1 MINLKGDINFIFSNI
16 DGPLDKF
23 VSSTNNIPGIIL
35 KKLMKEGIKIKNNNS
50 PKKSNLYSENAK
62 KYNEEKKIK
71 KYSSTLIPKSSKS
84 NTNIFSPKEKEKEE
98 FKIKSKEF
106 NRSKIKNQENER
118 LSNIYKTYI
127 NNNNISKENNKNN
140 DNTNIYKTL
149 SKSNGNRNSY
159 VYIFKEKN
167 SSRDKKN
174 HSYSNNKNLK
184 LSHSKSKSKDKDIE
198 NKKLL
203 SNKNKSYFNNFNT
216 KKSRNSNLT
225 IPKQISCASNNS
237 KSKMSS
243 FNNNIFINKIENQ
256 TSRIN
261 NQNSNSTFIDSNIRN
276 SSKYKD
282 IIKIRKKF
290 NETCKYFYDFVKNEN
305 NNKLTTK
312 NCSKNHNT
320 ENINVTNSCWN
331 IKSKDETF
339 TINKFKNGL
348 FINEEKINGSNKINH
363 KKSEKLTWMK
373 SNSSKM
379 DSKVI
384 YIYNKEN
391 QFSTSKTISKYKKN
405 KNLYNYKNKKM
416 RKYNDS
422 KSHKRKEK
430 EIGTEKSEFKKSKKH
445 ILGKNKSY
453 SSRNIHKANYFNNLY
468 NNANNNYFTIE
479 DKTFSLFNT
488 NKKFNNQNEL
498 FQSNIKKTLLN
509 LVSTLPESSQR
520 KSHRVKNILYNNKMK
535 DIILNLNNNRKMDD
549 NEKNNDYERQNNYY
563 VSLNNIFESHNNQI
577 RNLGKNSNNHG
588 NLNNKLYCNKKE
600 INNNEPLYNKSNVNK
615 KNELE
620 NLDLKIDK
628 RKEDLMKIVY
638 FSNKLY
644 DNQKTN

>member
-16 DGPLDKF
+16 DTPLDQF

-35 KKLMKEGIKIKNNNS
+35 KKLMKEGIKFKTNKSPQKPNLYYENEKNN
-50 PKKSNLYSENAK
+50 K
-62 KYNEEKKIK
+62 EEKRIK

-84 NTNIFSPKEKEKEE
+84 KTNIFSPKEKEDFQIKNKD
-98 FKIKSKEF
+98 FNKSKT
-106 NRSKIKNQENER
+106 KYQENER

-127 NNNNISKENNKNN
+127 NNNNISKENNKNKN
-140 DNTNIYKTL
+140 YDNLYKTL
-149 SKSNGNRNSY
+149 SKSNGNKNSY

-184 LSHSKSKSKDKDIE
+184 LSHSKSKDKDIDTK

-203 SNKNKSYFNNFNT
+203 SNKDKNKSYINNF
-216 KKSRNSNLT
+216 KARKSRNSDLN

-237 KSKMSS
+237 KSKMNSID
-243 FNNNIFINKIENQ
+243 NNIIINKNDNQ
-256 TSRIN
+256 TSRLH
-261 NQNSNSTFIDSNIRN
+261 NQNSYSTFIETNIRN
-276 SSKYKD
+276 SAKYKD

-305 NNKLTTK
+305 KNKTTK
-312 NCSKNHNT
+312 NCSKNNNN
-320 ENINVTNSCWN
+320 ENINVTNSYWN

-339 TINKFKNGL
+339 AINKFKKGL
-348 FINEEKINGSNKINH
+348 FINEEKINRSNKNNH
-363 KKSEKLTWMK
+363 KKSEKFTWNK

-384 YIYNKEN
+384 YVYDKEHK
-391 QFSTSKTISKYKKN
+391 FSTSKTISKYKKN
-405 KNLYNYKNKKM
+405 KNLYNYNNKKM

-422 KSHKRKEK
+422 KSHKAKEK
-430 EIGTEKSEFKKSKKH
+430 EKGIEKSTLKKSLRH
-445 ILGKNKSY
+445 AFEKNRSY
-453 SSRNIHKANYFNNLY
+453 SSRNIYKTKYFNNFC
-468 NNANNNYFTIE
+468 NNGSSNYFTIE

-509 LVSTLPESSQR
+509 LVSTIPENSHR
-520 KSHRVKNILYNNKMK
+520 KSNKIKNKLNNNKMK
-535 DIILNLNNNRKMDD
+535 DIILNFNNNRKMND
-549 NEKNNDYERQNNYY
+549 NEKNNDYERQINYY
-563 VSLNNIFESHNNQI
+563 VSLNNIFENQN
-577 RNLGKNSNNHG
+577 RNLGKNNNLG
-588 NLNNKLYCNKKE
+588 NINNKLYCNKKE
-600 INNNEPLYNKSNVNK
+600 LNRNEPLYKKSSANK

>member
-1 MINLKGDINFIFSNI
+1 MINLKGDINFIFSNV
-16 DGPLDKF
+16 DTPLDKF
-23 VSSTNNIPGIIL
+23 ISSTNNIPGIIL
-35 KKLMKEGIKIKNNNS
+35 KKLMKDGIKFKNNKS
-50 PKKSNLYSENAK
+50 PKESNLFSENEK

-84 NTNIFSPKEKEKEE
+84 KTNIFSQKEKEKEE
-98 FKIKSKEF
+98 SQIKSKEF
-106 NRSKIKNQENER
+106 NRNKNKYQENKK

-127 NNNNISKENNKNN
+127 NNNNITKENNKNN

-149 SKSNGNRNSY
+149 FKSNGNRNSY
-159 VYIFKEKN
+159 VFIFKEKN

-184 LSHSKSKSKDKDIE
+184 LSQSKSKSKDKDIE

-203 SNKNKSYFNNFNT
+203 SNKNKSYLNNFNT
-216 KKSRNSNLT
+216 RKSRNSNLN

-237 KSKMSS
+237 KSKISS

-261 NQNSNSTFIDSNIRN
+261 NQNSYSTFIDSNIRN

-305 NNKLTTK
+305 NNKLITK
-312 NCSKNHNT
+312 NSSKNHNT

-348 FINEEKINGSNKINH
+348 FINEEKINGSKKINH
-363 KKSEKLTWMK
+363 KKSEKITWIK

-391 QFSTSKTISKYKKN
+391 KFSTSKTISKYKKN

-416 RKYNDS
+416 IKYNDS
-422 KSHKRKEK
+422 KSHKRKVRET
-430 EIGTEKSEFKKSKKH
+430 GTEKSTLKKSKKH
-445 ILGKNKSY
+445 ILGKNRSY
-453 SSRNIHKANYFNNLY
+453 SSRNIHKTNYFNNLY
-468 NNANNNYFTIE
+468 NNANANYFTIE

-509 LVSTLPESSQR
+509 LISTLPESSQR
-520 KSHRVKNILYNNKMK
+520 KSHRVKNMQNNNKMK

-549 NEKNNDYERQNNYY
+549 NEKNNDHERQNKYY
-563 VSLNNIFESHNNQI
+563 ISLNNIFENQNQM

-600 INNNEPLYNKSNVNK
+600 LNNNEPLYKKSNANK